1 MSVKKMVIVPHQVL
15 ETMKWWKDKEYQRP
29 ILPPNPQAVDAS
41 HLLKDMNQI
50 LQKTDLSEAEKAQK
64 YGESLFKLQNSLEKT
79 KKPSSML
86 SLNESPQ
93 TTKTDQTVSVA
104 LHDQILQS
112 VPKTMQRKAE
122 LLLGMIENNNNLTWD
137 EQGVVSYKGKRI
149 HGSNIIDLINDTI
162 GQRKG
167 VEPRGWKTFSKALHE
182 SNIPQE
188 VIGNTSRWKWM
199 QKSHDTSDGEESDRF
214 TPKSLRKSIRKI
226 KTPYMS
232 PKERER
238 MKQFYVKELLTPP
251 STIKKTPSRTI
262 HQSWEAW

>member
-1 MSVKKMVIVPHQVL
+1 MSVKKMVIVPYQVL
-15 ETMKWWKDKEYQRP
+15 ESMKWWKDKQYQKP

-50 LQKTDLSEAEKAQK
+50 LQKADLSEAEKAQK
-64 YGESLFKLQNSLEKT
+64 YGETLFKLQHSLEKT
-79 KKPSSML
+79 KKPPSII
-86 SLNESPQ
+86 SPQ
-93 TTKTDQTVSVA
+93 TTDQSPSTVA

-122 LLLGMIENNNNLTWD
+122 LLLGMIKNNNNLTWD

-162 GQRKG
+162 RQRKG

-188 VIGNTSRWKWM
+188 VIGNPSRWKWM
-199 QKSHDTSDGEESDRF
+199 QTNTSDGEESDRF
-214 TPKSLRKSIRKI
+214 TPKSVQKSVRKSL
-226 KTPYMS
+226 KTPYMR
-232 PKERER
+232 PEERER

-251 STIKKTPSRTI
+251 STIKKTPSRKI

>member
-1 MSVKKMVIVPHQVL
+1 MVIVPYQVL
-15 ETMKWWKDKEYQRP
+15 ETMKWWKDKQYQKP

-64 YGESLFKLQNSLEKT
+64 YGETLFKLQHSLEK
-79 KKPSSML
+79 KKKKTPSML
-86 SLNESPQ
+86 SSIKSPQ
-93 TTKTDQTVSVA
+93 PTDETSTVS

-122 LLLGMIENNNNLTWD
+122 LLLGMIKNNNNLTWD

-162 GQRKG
+162 RQRKG

-188 VIGNTSRWKWM
+188 VIGNASRWKWM
-199 QKSHDTSDGEESDRF
+199 QTNTSDGEKSVKKSVR
-214 TPKSLRKSIRKI
+214 KSL
-226 KTPYMS
+226 KTPYMR
-232 PKERER
+232 PEERER

-251 STIKKTPSRTI
+251 STIKDTLS
-262 HQSWEAW
+262 

>member
-1 MSVKKMVIVPHQVL
+1 MVVVPYQVL
-15 ETMKWWKDKEYQRP
+15 ETMKWWKDKQYQKP

-41 HLLKDMNQI
+41 HLLKDMDQI

-64 YGESLFKLQNSLEKT
+64 YGETLFKLQHSLEKT
-79 KKPSSML
+79 KKPPSML
-86 SLNESPQ
+86 TNSPQ
-93 TTKTDQTVSVA
+93 TTDQPSTVA

-122 LLLGMIENNNNLTWD
+122 LLLGMIKNNNNLTWD

-162 GQRKG
+162 RQRKG

-188 VIGNTSRWKWM
+188 VIGNASRWKWM
-199 QKSHDTSDGEESDRF
+199 QSNTSDGEESDRF
-214 TPKSLRKSIRKI
+214 TPKSVQKSVRKRMEKI
-226 KTPYMS
+226 KTPYMR
-232 PKERER
+232 PKEREK

-251 STIKKTPSRTI
+251 STIKKTPSRKI
-262 HQSWEAW
+262 LQSWEAW

>member
-1 MSVKKMVIVPHQVL
+1 MSVKKMVIVPYQVL
-15 ETMKWWKDKEYQRP
+15 ETMKWWKDKQYQKP
-29 ILPPNPQAVDAS
+29 ILPPYPQAVDAS
-41 HLLKDMNQI
+41 HFLKDMNQI
-50 LQKTDLSEAEKAQK
+50 LQNTDLSEAEKAQK
-64 YGESLFKLQNSLEKT
+64 YGETLFKLQHSLEKT
-79 KKPSSML
+79 KKPPSVLSST
-86 SLNESPQ
+86 NSPQ
-93 TTKTDQTVSVA
+93 PTDQASTVA

-122 LLLGMIENNNNLTWD
+122 LLLGMIKNNNKLTWD

-162 GQRKG
+162 RQRKG

-188 VIGNTSRWKWM
+188 VIGNPSRWKWM
-199 QKSHDTSDGEESDRF
+199 QKSHDMSDGEESDRF
-214 TPKSLRKSIRKI
+214 TPKSVRKSL
-226 KTPYMS
+226 KTPYMR
-232 PKERER
+232 PEERER

-251 STIKKTPSRTI
+251 STIKKTLSRKI

>member
-1 MSVKKMVIVPHQVL
+1 MVIVPYQVL
-15 ETMKWWKDKEYQRP
+15 ETMKWWKDKQYQKP

-64 YGESLFKLQNSLEKT
+64 YGETLFKLQHSLEKT
-79 KKPSSML
+79 KKPPSI
-86 SLNESPQ
+86 NSPQ
-93 TTKTDQTVSVA
+93 PTDQSPSTVV

-122 LLLGMIENNNNLTWD
+122 LLLGMIKNNNNLTWD

-162 GQRKG
+162 RQRKG

-188 VIGNTSRWKWM
+188 VIGNASRWKWM
-199 QKSHDTSDGEESDRF
+199 QTNTSDGEESDRF
-214 TPKSLRKSIRKI
+214 TPKSVQKSVRKSL
-226 KTPYMS
+226 KTPYMR
-232 PKERER
+232 PEERER

-251 STIKKTPSRTI
+251 STIKKTPSRKI